1 MHGRSRIPNGL
12 FQVLALSYSSSRAM
26 SSSSVSSGYPHW
38 VYYFLNSNLFLG
50 LPWATINMHDEGHW
64 AYSTHMRY
72 TSNNNSSI
80 THFISISGNLR
91 SATKVWRRPTQYC
104 RSNSDVVTVLVQK
117 HIMIYKIKS
126 FPEIQEN
133 DSNDFIRVIH
143 CFIQFVY
150 QVSKD
155 MYGRGSR

>member
-1 MHGRSRIPNGL
+1 
-12 FQVLALSYSSSRAM
+12 
-26 SSSSVSSGYPHW
+26 
-38 VYYFLNSNLFLG
+38 
-50 LPWATINMHDEGHW
+50 
-64 AYSTHMRY
+64 
-72 TSNNNSSI
+72 
-80 THFISISGNLR
+80 
-91 SATKVWRRPTQYC
+91 
-104 RSNSDVVTVLVQK
+104 
-117 HIMIYKIKS
+117 MIYKIKS